1 MNHEEI
7 PNGRGSNGRS
17 SWLRYPMG
25 AEGLAFLVLIVFGT
39 VGTTLAV
46 TSWLDHRIESRVNY
60 FLGIELTEYEQQML
74 TEYEQEIWLLRKRVE
89 QLEEEVEDQ

>member
-7 PNGRGSNGRS
+7 PNGRGSDGRS
-17 SWLRYPMG
+17 NWLRYPMG

-46 TSWLDHRIESRVNY
+46 TAWLDHRIESRVNY
-60 FLGIELTEYEQQML
+60 FLDIELTKYEQQ
-74 TEYEQEIWLLRKRVE
+74 IWQLRNRVE
-89 QLEEEVEDQ
+89 QLEEDMEDQ

>member
-1 MNHEEI
+1 
-7 PNGRGSNGRS
+7 
-17 SWLRYPMG
+17 MG

-46 TSWLDHRIESRVNY
+46 TAWLDHRIESRVNY

-74 TEYEQEIWLLRKRVE
+74 TEYEREIWQLRNRVE
-89 QLEEEVEDQ
+89 RLEEEMEDQ

>member
-1 MNHEEI
+1 MDHEEVT
-7 PNGRGSNGRS
+7 NGRGSDGRS

-46 TSWLDHRIESRVNY
+46 TAWLDHRIESRVNY
-60 FLGIELTEYEQQML
+60 FIGIELTEYEQQIWQL
-74 TEYEQEIWLLRKRVE
+74 RNRLEQI
-89 QLEEEVEDQ
+89 EEDMEDQ